1 MIKTS
6 WTSIL
11 CAAVLLAVAGCA
23 TVEPPAEGERQSAS
37 QREGKAMLSGRPA
50 IPNRDL
56 FAVRFIAIDGR
67 NISPRDILWAEP
79 GLRTIT
85 VEVPRQFTESLINQK
100 RETWPDFV
108 DIELDLK
115 ARHAYEIRGRYNRTD
130 RDNPYD
136 IVVDRVQDFGGG

>member
-1 MIKTS
+1 MVKTNR
-6 WTSIL
+6 TSIF
-11 CAAVLLAVAGCA
+11 CAMVLLAVAGCA
-23 TVEPPAEGERQSAS
+23 TVEPPAEGERQAAS

-67 NISPRDILWAEP
+67 NISPRDILWVEP
-79 GLRTIT
+79 GPRTIT
-85 VEVPRQFTESLINQK
+85 VEIPRRFTESLINQQ

-108 DIELDLK
+108 DIELELK
-115 ARHAYEIRGRYNRTD
+115 PRHAYEIRGRYNRTD

-136 IVVDRVQDFGGG
+136 IVVDRVQSFERD